1 MWCGFLVS
9 DGIASFPC
17 PGSCG
22 ARVVCCDTLETLGLV
37 RRITCIPSWD
47 DDGDG
52 CRFGLMRESSR
63 NGMAGIGSDV
73 RGESTKSRRIL

>member
-1 MWCGFLVS
+1 MILWLE
-9 DGIASFPC
+9 
-17 PGSCG
+17 
-22 ARVVCCDTLETLGLV
+22 TLETLGLV

-63 NGMAGIGSDV
+63 NGVAGIKSDV
-73 RGESTKSRRIL
+73 RGESTKVGEFYSFEYCDDEYCGLIR